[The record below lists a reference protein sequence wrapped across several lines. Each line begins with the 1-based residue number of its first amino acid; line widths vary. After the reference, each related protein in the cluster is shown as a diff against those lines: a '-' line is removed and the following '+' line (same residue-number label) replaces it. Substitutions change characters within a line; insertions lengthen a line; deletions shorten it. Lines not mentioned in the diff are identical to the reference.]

1 MTKEEIKERLLEAV
15 KGGSHF
21 ADIKSVALFGSYV
34 NGSPSEDSDVDVLID
49 FEPGIEE
56 YLEVVSY
63 EEFTSNKMIIDAVV
77 RELEIIGEASNNLSE
92 EFRERHPD
100 IVWRRMKDMRNFLN
114 HEYFG
119 VNIKVVWDTCKED
132 LPKLSKLINDLL
144 C

>member
-1 MTKEEIKERLLEAV
+1 MSMRNDRAYLTHIRDA
-15 KGGSHF
+15 
-21 ADIKSVALFGSYV
+21 
-34 NGSPSEDSDVDVLID
+34 ID
-49 FEPGIEE
+49 TIEE

-100 IVWRRMKDMRNFLN
+100 IVWRRMKDMRNFLI

-119 VNIKVVWDTCKED
+119 VNIKVVWDTCRED

>member
-1 MTKEEIKERLLEAV
+1 MSMRNDRAYLTHIRDA
-15 KGGSHF
+15 
-21 ADIKSVALFGSYV
+21 
-34 NGSPSEDSDVDVLID
+34 ID
-49 FEPGIEE
+49 TIEG

-63 EEFTSNKMIIDAVV
+63 EEFTSKKMIIDAVV

-100 IVWRRMKDMRNFLN
+100 IVWRRMKDMRNFLI